1 MLFFIHIKL
10 VACVLA
16 YAHAIT
22 CIKLKRLASG
32 FSIELL
38 KLSILGATLCLLYI
52 NDLPVDVI
60 CNVTSYADDTILYSK
75 YDQAFDPW
83 QQLELASELESDL

>member
-1 MLFFIHIKL
+1 MFLIFYFLHCNVPDNK
-10 VACVLA
+10 C
-16 YAHAIT
+16 
-22 CIKLKRLASG
+22 

-52 NDLPVDVI
+52 NDLPDDVI
-60 CNVTSYADDTILYSK
+60 CNVTSYADDTTLYSK
-75 YDQAFDPW
+75 YDQVFDLW